1 MRRNRSAAG
10 LLAGLTV
17 AVGAALAGGI
27 IPAQAAGPP
36 QHLAAGEVLAP
47 TTTSNGTRTLVVDAT
62 TDLPVSN
69 AVIAVQGKGFDVS
82 SGLYVAVCA
91 DGSGAP
97 EKLTK
102 CVGGAIP
109 DANTTTGW
117 AHITADGTGPG
128 GVKAAW
134 GPDGSFSVTLALPSV
149 DQGDVNCVT
158 GKCSLY
164 TASDD
169 ASVRT
174 EDNAVPLTFAAA
186 PPTSASPTPP
196 TSSSPTAPTSPT
208 APKTAT
214 VQDIATPDIEA
225 GKTQLVIF
233 SGFAAG
239 EQVNLTLFSAP
250 ITLSPVSADG
260 TGVAQARFVVPADI
274 TAGTHRLEA
283 IGQQSGTVGVASFRV
298 TAPPP
303 PTSASST
310 PSTSASQSA
319 TASSSAPASSSSSS
333 SAAPSSS
340 SAAPTTA
347 VTPTNTDSGTSLWW
361 LWLIIGI
368 VVLAAIITA
377 IVVYRR
383 KKEQEQRERDEQAIT
398 DAAAREQATSQYDA
412 PTVFL
417 PPVRPGGP
425 PPGEDPYGLLSGRD
439 HPDNPTLYSGQD
451 PAGPTEVIGPPDY
464 DQGRGPYGQ
473 PLGRPGGG
481 QTSSGQ
487 PGGEQPG
494 GEQTGGEQTGGGPEL
509 PTEMFR
515 PSSGPAGGPD
525 GADGPHTAAWTPDED
540 DSDPPEP
547 RGPAGG

>member
-1 MRRNRSAAG
+1 V
-10 LLAGLTV
+10 LAGLTV
-17 AVGAALAGGI
+17 AAAAVLTSVV
-27 IPAQAAGPP
+27 PAQAAPGAEAPNG
-36 QHLAAGEVLAP
+36 AAPGVAAQLIQARAEAP
-47 TTTSNGTRTLVVDAT
+47 TTTSNGERTLVVDST
-62 TDLPVSN
+62 TDLPVEN
-69 AVIAVQGKGFDVS
+69 AAIAVQGKGFDVTH
-82 SGLYVAVCA
+82 GLYIAVCA

-97 EKLTK
+97 AKLDK

-109 DANTTTGW
+109 DGNTGTGW
-117 AHITADGTGPG
+117 AHITETGDGTG
-128 GVKAAW
+128 GVRAAW
-134 GPDGSFSVTLALPSV
+134 GPDGSFSVTLALPKV
-149 DQGDVNCVT
+149 DEGDVNCVA

-169 ASVRT
+169 LTIRT
-174 EDNAVPLTFAAA
+174 EDNAVPVTFAAP
-186 PPTSASPTPP
+186 PPTSSSSTPP

-250 ITLSPVSADG
+250 ITLSPVTADG

-274 TAGTHRLEA
+274 APGTHRLEA

-303 PTSASST
+303 PPTSASST
-310 PSTSASQSA
+310 PSTSASPSTA
-319 TASSSAPASSSSSS
+319 ASSSAPASSSSSS

-347 VTPTNTDSGTSLWW
+347 VTPTNTDSGTNLWW

-368 VVLAAIITA
+368 VVLAGIITA

-383 KKEQEQRERDEQAIT
+383 NKEQEQRERDEQAIT
-398 DAAAREQATSQYDA
+398 DAAAREQAAGPYDA
-412 PTVFL
+412 PTVVL

-439 HPDNPTLYSGQD
+439 HPDSPTLYSGQD
-451 PAGPTEVIGPPDY
+451 PAGPTQVIGPPAGS
-464 DQGRGPYGQ
+464 QGPGPSGPPPAGPGQ
-473 PLGRPGGG
+473 P
-481 QTSSGQ
+481 TSA
-487 PGGEQPG
+487 
-494 GEQTGGEQTGGGPEL
+494 PEG
-509 PTEMFR
+509 PTEALR
-515 PSSGPAGGPD
+515 PPPAGPAGGRP
-525 GADGPHTAAWTPDED
+525 GTDGPHTEAWTPDED
-540 DSDPPEP
+540 DTGQQGRPS
-547 RGPAGG
+547 